1 MVARAEISARRR
13 LQVSGCILP
22 LAGQHI
28 VLTVLQVADVF
39 CAAESMFAVETAG
52 ERMLHRRLQL
62 VDAADIALFASLRH
76 IVVELIRH
84 DGARAGR
91 KEMPGAV
98 LLGILTEYLPNLV
111 LLAAGSQLARRL
123 RNLTGQVIVLLPVK
137 PLVETHFNF

>member
-1 MVARAEISARRR
+1 MRCGKHVRRR
-13 LQVSGCILP
+13 DPKPHSL
-22 LAGQHI
+22 
-28 VLTVLQVADVF
+28 
-39 CAAESMFAVETAG
+39 ETTG

-62 VDAADIALFASLRH
+62 VDAADIALFASLRPKTRQSERKSGRH
-76 IVVELIRH
+76 IVIELIRH

-123 RNLTGQVIVLLPVK
+123 RNLTGQIIVLLPVK

>member
-1 MVARAEISARRR
+1 
-13 LQVSGCILP
+13 
-22 LAGQHI
+22 
-28 VLTVLQVADVF
+28 
-39 CAAESMFAVETAG
+39 MFAVETAG

-98 LLGILTEYLPNLV
+98 LLTEYLPNLV